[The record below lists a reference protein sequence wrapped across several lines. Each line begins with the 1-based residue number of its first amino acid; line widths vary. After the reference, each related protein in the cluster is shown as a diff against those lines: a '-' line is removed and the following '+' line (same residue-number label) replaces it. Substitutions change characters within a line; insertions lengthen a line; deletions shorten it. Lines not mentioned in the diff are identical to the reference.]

1 MENHDE
7 VIFRPREFLVKHW
20 IKIVF
25 IFLLMGAH
33 WFNVKGVTVPTS
45 EPNVKF
51 EIVTE
56 RETYYVGEVAQAK
69 FLIRNMMPFPI
80 RIVITEDI
88 IESGRYANETKGG
101 IHTEYHSEEKPL
113 DVRIGIGH
121 AYGEN
126 TGMGPN
132 TIRSGEY
139 IFEYYVAGNNI
150 THSVNIV
157 E

>member
-1 MENHDE
+1 MENNDE
-7 VIFRPREFLVKHW
+7 VIFRPREFLRKHW
-20 IKIVF
+20 IKFVF
-25 IFLLMGAH
+25 IFLIMGAH
-33 WFNVKGVTVPTS
+33 WFNIKGVTVPTS
-45 EPNVKF
+45 EPYVKF

-88 IESGRYANETKGG
+88 EIRRRYANETKAA
-101 IHTEYHSEEKPL
+101 ISHQYFSEDKPL

-126 TGMGPN
+126 RYSGLHTS
-132 TIRSGEY
+132 RSGE
-139 IFEYYVAGNNI
+139 IVFEFYVAGNNI